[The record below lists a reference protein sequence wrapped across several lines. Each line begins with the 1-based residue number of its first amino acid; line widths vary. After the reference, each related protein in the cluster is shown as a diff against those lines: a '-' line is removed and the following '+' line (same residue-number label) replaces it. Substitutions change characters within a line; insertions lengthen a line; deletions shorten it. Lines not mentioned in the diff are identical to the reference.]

1 MGAPKGSSNGASY
14 REAIMSEAHAK
25 IQFELNSCRGRRWFS
40 PTEVAAFLAPQ
51 VGVSVGRLMRN
62 KRYRALIDEHVLQQ
76 PRLGVR
82 AIDQSDQGKDTRIAA
97 LETEN
102 ANLRREICRLTQ
114 AISNGSISDNRER
127 LPSKTSQNHDNEDE
141 FKPILMAFSNVLDE
155 VGKIGIE
162 VRAEGIFNRARR
174 PGGDKIVDSKNI
186 EDFIRY
192 YLESSR

>member
-1 MGAPKGSSNGASY
+1 M
-14 REAIMSEAHAK
+14 
-25 IQFELNSCRGRRWFS
+25 
-40 PTEVAAFLAPQ
+40 
-51 VGVSVGRLMRN
+51 
-62 KRYRALIDEHVLQQ
+62 LQQ
-76 PRLGVR
+76 PGLGVR

-114 AISNGSISDNRER
+114 AISNGSISDIRER